1 MNIIEI
7 QYDIARR
14 PDEVFQFLTDFA
26 QLRRWRT
33 MEDLRVEPV
42 GPIQIGSRLFT
53 KVSGPGDQPMQFT
66 NEVVQLDPTRRVYRD
81 HCLDGTFLIQS
92 GWQVEANNGWSRLKW
107 VTEFET
113 RGFMKLL
120 TPVLRRAIRQGQLQ
134 DLMKLRQILEQN

>member
-1 MNIIEI
+1 MNTIEI

-53 KVSGPGDQPMQFT
+53 KVSGPGGQPMQFT
-66 NEVVQLDPTRRVYRD
+66 NEVVQLDPTRCVYRD

-92 GWQVEANNGWSRLKW
+92 GWQVEANNGGSRLKW
-107 VTEFET
+107 VT
-113 RGFMKLL
+113 
-120 TPVLRRAIRQGQLQ
+120 
-134 DLMKLRQILEQN
+134 